1 MGFESSHGRV
11 VPVHNLCDYFRT
23 SIDDVIAQQGIELD
37 PHATHYVVNMM
48 TLFSRSEELYQ
59 DDGETYGLKP
69 LALMLADASDAP
81 TLEHRNQILKRLG
94 DVALFISGFF
104 VESLADKAVDIDYY
118 IHMGAN
124 AYGSLSEETRR
135 SFRGRAFAD
144 VFRELASNFQI
155 LTDVLHEVR
164 DRECPDSDTSLLRT
178 YEIWR
183 KTGSRRA
190 EIMLRQ
196 QGVVPIADATRRR
209 H

>member
-1 MGFESSHGRV
+1 MGYESSHGRV

-23 SIDDVIAQQGIELD
+23 SIDDVIAEQGVEID

-69 LALMLADASDAP
+69 LALMLADASNAP
-81 TLEHRNQILKRLG
+81 TPEHRNQILQRMG

-104 VESLADKAVDIDYY
+104 VDSLANKAVDIDYY
-118 IHMGAN
+118 IHMGVN
-124 AYGSLSEETRR
+124 AYGSLSEEVRH

-144 VFRELASNFQI
+144 VFRELAANFQV
-155 LTDVLHEVR
+155 LTDILHEVR
-164 DRECPDSDTSLLRT
+164 DGARPDSDANLLRT

-190 EIMLRQ
+190 EEILRR
-196 QGVVPIADATRRR
+196 QGVVPITEGSR

>member
-1 MGFESSHGRV
+1 
-11 VPVHNLCDYFRT
+11 
-23 SIDDVIAQQGIELD
+23 
-37 PHATHYVVNMM
+37 MM
-48 TLFSRSEELYQ
+48 TLFSRSEELYE

-69 LALMLADASDAP
+69 LALMLVDATDAASA
-81 TLEHRNQILKRLG
+81 EQRNQKLQRIG

-104 VESLADKAVDIDYY
+104 VDSLANKAVDIDYY
-118 IHMGAN
+118 IHMGVN

-135 SFRGRAFAD
+135 TFRGRAFAD

-164 DRECPDSDTSLLRT
+164 DSARPESDANLLQT

-190 EIMLRQ
+190 ENLLRQ
-196 QGVVPIADATRRR
+196 QGVVPIADAKGLR